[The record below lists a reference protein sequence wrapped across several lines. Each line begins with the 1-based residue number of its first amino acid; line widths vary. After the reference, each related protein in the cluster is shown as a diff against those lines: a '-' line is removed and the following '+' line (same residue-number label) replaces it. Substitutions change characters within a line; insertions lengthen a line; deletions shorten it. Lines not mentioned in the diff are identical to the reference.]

1 MSGGASPWRPAS
13 IDSGK
18 RCECRSPIAESFVE
32 KEERLKLSVLGIL
45 MGIAAGLVFLLAPPA
60 LADKASVA
68 IEAPENAAPG
78 SEITIRVT
86 VTHSANTARHYV
98 EWVKIWVNNQ
108 ELSKW
113 EFTSSNLPEG
123 VPFTRDVK
131 YKVAEKVE
139 IKAEA
144 SCNAH
149 GSKGPAIL
157 RITVQ

>member
-1 MSGGASPWRPAS
+1 MER
-13 IDSGK
+13 
-18 RCECRSPIAESFVE
+18 
-32 KEERLKLSVLGIL
+32 EERKLKFSTFGLLLGIV
-45 MGIAAGLVFLLAPPA
+45 AGLVLLLAPPA

-86 VTHSANTARHYV
+86 VTHNANTARHYV

-108 ELSKW
+108 ELAKW
-113 EFTSSNLPEG
+113 EYSSSNLPEG
-123 VPFTRDVK
+123 VPFARDVK

-149 GSKGPAIL
+149 GGKGPATF
-157 RITVQ
+157 RITVK

>member
-1 MSGGASPWRPAS
+1 MKYRTFG
-13 IDSGK
+13 
-18 RCECRSPIAESFVE
+18 F
-32 KEERLKLSVLGIL
+32 LLGIVS
-45 MGIAAGLVFLLAPPA
+45 GLVFLMSTPA

-68 IEAPENAAPG
+68 IEAPENAAQG

-108 ELSKW
+108 ELAKW
-113 EFTSSNLPEG
+113 EFSSSNLPEG

-131 YKVAEKVE
+131 YKVGEKAE

-144 SCNAH
+144 SCNTH
-149 GSKGPAIL
+149 GGKGPATL
-157 RITVQ
+157 RITIK